1 MLIDDNLFF
10 RAGLKGFLDQ
20 TPSYE
25 VVVEANTLQ
34 LALEQYETNILD
46 LVILDLS
53 TPYTSGLEVINKL
66 VKRFKDVKIL
76 VLSMYESPIYLTR
89 ALDLGIKAYLTKSS
103 SYDELKA
110 AIQTVLKN
118 EIYIS
123 KDLSQKIAFSRVTKT
138 SNQLDK
144 LSTKE
149 LEIFRLLAEGAEIE
163 EIAALLNL
171 SYKSIANNQSVIK
184 NKLNITSAADLVRYA
199 ILEGLIKV

>member
-1 MLIDDNLFF
+1 MKKRLLVSRFLLAYDAHNMAHSPKIKIMLIDDNLFF

-89 ALDLGIKAYLTKSS
+89 ALDLGVKAYLTKSS
-103 SYDELKA
+103 SYDELKV

-144 LSTKE
+144 LS
-149 LEIFRLLAEGAEIE
+149 
-163 EIAALLNL
+163 
-171 SYKSIANNQSVIK
+171 
-184 NKLNITSAADLVRYA
+184 
-199 ILEGLIKV
+199 LIHI